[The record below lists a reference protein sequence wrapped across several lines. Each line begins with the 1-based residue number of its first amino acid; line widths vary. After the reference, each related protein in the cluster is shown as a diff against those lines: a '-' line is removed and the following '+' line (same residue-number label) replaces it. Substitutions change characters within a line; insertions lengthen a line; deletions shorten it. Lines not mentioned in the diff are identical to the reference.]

1 MNNVERMIYVSVEKE
16 IRRWIQ
22 WQREKLFRLA
32 VEIQRRHMETINMEN
47 RKRGRRTGH
56 GLVPIVRR
64 HGNNGSFSIS
74 WRKVEY
80 ERWAGRAQ
88 RTTRHIRHG
97 KSAKYDLRA
106 LRACAKEWEYTIVVE
121 TEERFAMMRQAMNV
135 LGAFE
140 RSLGKV
146 DNILEDIDFMAAQE
160 LGLLDLDQDLMGADF
175 RFTGCDLE
183 DE

>member
-1 MNNVERMIYVSVEKE
+1 MSNVARMIYISVEDE
-16 IRRWIQ
+16 IRRWIE
-22 WQREKLFRLA
+22 WQREKLYRLA
-32 VEIQRRHMETINMEN
+32 VEVHRRHMETINMEN

-64 HGNNGSFSIS
+64 HGKNGSFSIS

-80 ERWAGRAQ
+80 GRWAGRTQ
-88 RTTRHIRHG
+88 RTTTHIRHG
-97 KSAKYDLRA
+97 KSAKYDLRV
-106 LRACAKEWEYTIVVE
+106 LRAYAEDWEYPLVVA
-121 TEERFAMMRQAMNV
+121 TEERFAMIRQTMNA

-146 DNILEDIDFMAAQE
+146 DNVFEDLDFMAARE
-160 LGLLDLDQDLMGADF
+160 LDLRDLDNDLMGSEF

-183 DE
+183 GE